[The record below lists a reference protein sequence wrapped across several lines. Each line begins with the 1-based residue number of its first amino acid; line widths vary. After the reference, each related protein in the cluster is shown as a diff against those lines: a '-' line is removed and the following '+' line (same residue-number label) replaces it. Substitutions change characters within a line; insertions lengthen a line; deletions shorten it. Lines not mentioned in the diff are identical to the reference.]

1 MRFCELPKVVVF
13 LGRMGFYGG
22 GVRNEGSGM
31 GCPIHL
37 SAARPGLAGAKAS
50 CLYVRRRPESQK
62 GRTYERKEGKERKKG
77 KKERKKERKEGRN
90 KERHKERKKESHE

>member
-1 MRFCELPKVVVF
+1 MRFSELPKVVVF

-37 SAARPGLAGAKAS
+37 SAARPGLAG
-50 CLYVRRRPESQK
+50 VRARPLCF
-62 GRTYERKEGKERKKG
+62 
-77 KKERKKERKEGRN
+77 
-90 KERHKERKKESHE
+90 